1 MEIAWLDVT
10 DEQRV
15 QARGVVQAVEQALA
29 TVPPVHTVDPA
40 ESRRQR
46 AEGDAVLP
54 ASAKLDHAV
63 DRAVP
68 GPQGDVPVR
77 MIVPDDVG
85 GVYLHIHGGGW
96 TLGAADQQDALL
108 DFFATQLGVAV
119 VSVDYR
125 LAPEHPHPAG
135 PDDCEAVAAWL
146 LDHAGRELGS
156 DRLLIGG
163 ESAGAHL
170 SAVTL
175 LRMRDRHD
183 AADRFL
189 AANLVF
195 GMYDFGLTPSVRRW
209 GDRNLVLSTP
219 IIEWFA
225 DNFVGGMTP
234 EQRQRPD
241 VSPLHA
247 DVSGLPPAFFTVGAL
262 DPLLDDS
269 LFMASRWSM
278 AGNEAE
284 LVVCPE
290 SIHGF
295 LAFPHDIAVLS
306 LVRQA
311 EFLGRHLAPSPERT
325 GVAPSA

>member
-1 MEIAWLDVT
+1 VEIEQLDVT
-10 DEQRV
+10 EEQRA
-15 QARGVVQAVEQALA
+15 QARGLAGVVEQVIA
-29 TVPPVHTVDPA
+29 TLPAVHTVDPA
-40 ESRRQR
+40 VTRRQR
-46 AEGDAVLP
+46 AEGTSVLP
-54 ASAKLDHAV
+54 APVRLDHAV
-63 DRAVP
+63 DRTVP
-68 GPQGDVPVR
+68 GPPGAGEVPVR
-77 MIVPDDVG
+77 MIVPDEVG

-108 DFFATQLGVAV
+108 DLLATRLGVAV

-125 LAPEHPHPAG
+125 LAPEHPYPAG
-135 PDDCEAVAAWL
+135 PDDCEAVATWL
-146 LDHAGRELGS
+146 IEHGHEELGS

-170 SAVTL
+170 GAVTL
-175 LRMRDRHD
+175 LRLRDRHR

-209 GDRNLVLSTP
+209 GERNLVLSTP

-225 DNFVGGMTP
+225 ACFLGGMAP
-234 EQRQRPD
+234 EDRQRPD

-247 DVSGLPPAFFTVGAL
+247 DLAGLPPALFTVGEL

-269 LFMASRWSM
+269 LFMASRWHM
-278 AGNEAE
+278 AGNGAE

-295 LAFPHDIAVLS
+295 VAFPHDIATLS
-306 LVRQA
+306 LARQA
-311 EFLGRHLAPSPERT
+311 GFLERHLGRA
-325 GVAPSA
+325 